1 MGKVYVLPPEIVSKI
16 AAGEVIER
24 PASVVKEL
32 IENALDAKPN
42 DIEISL
48 KGAGKT
54 SIRIKDTG
62 TGIEADD
69 IEKIFL
75 RHSTSKIGKI
85 DDLYAINSLGFRGEA
100 LYSIASISDIN
111 LRSKTT
117 SADTG
122 WEIHL
127 RGNEK
132 LDLRP
137 VNMPAGTDIEIK
149 ELFFNTPARKKFLKS
164 DTTELHQI
172 LNIFT
177 PYTLLYPQCRFFL
190 NHSNKPLLDLLPQES
205 HILRAVKTLN
215 LNQQHIL
222 ETKQE
227 FPHEQLSIH
236 LLLGDINIQ
245 RPKKDMQFIF
255 INNRPVHN
263 YIISFHL
270 NEVYKL
276 IFPAHLYP
284 FFIVFI
290 TLPAEDLDVNIHPT
304 KREVKIKNE
313 SSIVSL
319 LRGICEKT
327 LLTRGKAKQIENIF
341 SQQQSYPQASSL
353 TKEPYLIK
361 EISPKQKYTRQQFEF
376 SSTQGPA
383 PVQEPIIPYQKNNLK
398 TMLSKAYFIGVF
410 LKKYLFFESER
421 SLLIIDQ
428 HAAQERV
435 TYELLITQIEAGK
448 VEVQHLLSPVI
459 LRLSA
464 QEMLIWE
471 IIKDKLENTGL
482 STTLWDNENIALHTH
497 PQLIK
502 NPQAALRNLLAG
514 EERTR
519 FDLDTLARR
528 ACRGSLMAGYDMSS
542 QQAEYLRNQLLTCKD
557 PFSCPHGRPTVIEM
571 QDKILEKQFLRS

>member
-1 MGKVYVLPPEIVSKI
+1 MGKVYVLPPEIISKI
-16 AAGEVIER
+16 AAGEIIER

-32 IENALDAKPN
+32 IENALDAQSQ
-42 DIEISL
+42 DIEIHL

-54 SIRIKDTG
+54 FIGIKDNG
-62 TGIEADD
+62 SGIEADD

-75 RHSTSKIGKI
+75 RHSTSKINKI
-85 DDLYAINSLGFRGEA
+85 DDLYSINSLGFRGEA
-100 LYSIASISDIN
+100 LYSIAAISDIT
-111 LRSKTT
+111 LRSKTQ
-117 SADTG
+117 SANTG

-137 VNMPAGTDIEIK
+137 VNMPVGTDIEIK

-177 PYTLLYPQCRFFL
+177 PYTLLYPQRRFSIE
-190 NHSNKPLLDLLPQES
+190 HHNKPLLDLLPHQN
-205 HILRAVKTLN
+205 HILRTAKALN
-215 LNQQHIL
+215 LNQQHIF

-227 FPHEQLSIH
+227 FPQEQLTIH
-236 LLLGDINIQ
+236 FLLGDINIQ
-245 RPKKDMQFIF
+245 RPKKDIQFIF

-284 FFIVFI
+284 FFAVFI
-290 TLPAEDLDVNIHPT
+290 TLPAENLDVNVHPT

-313 SSIVSL
+313 SVIVSL
-319 LRGICEKT
+319 LRSICEKA
-327 LLTRGKAKQIENIF
+327 LLSQSKAKQIENI
-341 SQQQSYPQASSL
+341 YPKQDIFTDTYSA
-353 TKEPYLIK
+353 TTEPHIIKEPSLEQEYGH
-361 EISPKQKYTRQQFEF
+361 QQLVF
-376 SSTQGPA
+376 SSTKEAVSDNQNFPF
-383 PVQEPIIPYQKNNLK
+383 YQKNNLK
-398 TMLSKAYFIGVF
+398 SVLQKGRFIGTF
-410 LKKYLFFESER
+410 LKKYLFFEADT

-448 VEVQHLLSPVI
+448 VEIQHLLSPI
-459 LRLSA
+459 LLRLSP

-471 IIKDKLENTGL
+471 IIKDKLENVGL
-482 STTLWDNENIALHTH
+482 STTLWDNENIALHSH
-497 PQLIK
+497 PLLIK
-502 NPQAALRNLLAG
+502 NPEIALRNLLAG

-528 ACRGSLMAGYDMSS
+528 ACRNSLMAGYDMSS
-542 QQAEYLRNQLLTCKD
+542 QQAEYLKNQLLTCKD

-571 QDKILEKQFLRS
+571 QDKILEKQFLR